1 MPQRISQSD
10 SGQQAHALSHHRA
23 QSVRTTKR
31 TEFSMG
37 AVPFLDKAFDRPMV
51 PADFAY
57 SPLGAL
63 AAIAAGSV
71 VASLLYALTLWPV
84 ATLAWLLGAGT
95 ARYLGRGPI
104 AELFR

>member
-1 MPQRISQSD
+1 
-10 SGQQAHALSHHRA
+10 
-23 QSVRTTKR
+23 
-31 TEFSMG
+31 
-37 AVPFLDKAFDRPMV
+37 MV

-63 AAIAAGSV
+63 AAIGAACV
-71 VASLLYALTLWPV
+71 IASLLYALTLWPV
-84 ATLAWLLGAGT
+84 ATLAWLLGAGA